1 MMERLKTALLIA
13 LVALS
18 LLQSYFLAYRM
29 PGLGATVRS
38 DQDYVQPEVLGKP
51 ANVEEM
57 IFPNALILHRGDNKH
72 TVIYPGTQFFDMI
85 LKQRIAGREFKGFQR
100 SPASLMDW
108 DYIREKEIGVELR
121 FDGGIS
127 IELLQKLLKVEG
139 DPLFLNERIDR
150 IWIFKTTAT
159 EEVRTYFFSSDGL
172 NVYESVRADLTIR
185 DVQDY
190 VGFGEY
196 MPAYRMTKDGLYIP
210 ETFLQATEVIIP
222 YETYSPQQ
230 MQRNLFF
237 DPGTTIAWED
247 RGGSQ
252 IITDGKR
259 GLQVKQNGTWISYTN
274 PAATKSSDVELG
286 ENVYVSIDFINEHG
300 GWDGTHRLMS
310 LQPAEEKKYVQFRQ
324 YIEQYPVVGDPYFHY
339 GYMRLILQ
347 RGVVTEYE
355 RSLIT
360 LSSRSESRK
369 ERWLQG
375 GDQLEERLKRY
386 ERIHEV
392 TSLYPALK
400 ARPLEDQRMGFT
412 PVWVARHED
421 GTETVLS
428 EALPAGFKPPEDS
441 VAQEVE
447 ATSREGSDGETS
459 GEADERASDEEE
471 PLTAGKNEE
480 LAAEAEQ
487 AQKHSKEQEQQED
500 KDQGGNQSLDQ
511 GQGREP
517 AEDHKEDQNEEQLA
531 VAE

>member
-1 MMERLKTALLIA
+1 MMERMKTALLVV

-38 DQDYVQPEVLGKP
+38 DQDYVHAEPLGKP
-51 ANVEEM
+51 ASVEEM
-57 IFPNALILHRGDNKH
+57 IFPNELILHRGDNKH
-72 TVIYPGTQFFDMI
+72 TVIYPGMQFYDMI

-108 DYIREKEIGVELR
+108 EYIREKEIGVELR

-159 EEVRTYFFSSDGL
+159 EEVRTFFFSNDGL
-172 NVYESVRADLTIR
+172 TVYESIRADLTIR

-196 MPAYRMTKDGLYIP
+196 MPAYRITKDGLYIP
-210 ETFLQATEVIIP
+210 ETFLQATEVIMP

-230 MQRNLFF
+230 IQRSLF

-274 PAATKSSDVELG
+274 PAATKSSDVELS
-286 ENVYVSIDFINEHG
+286 ENVYASIDFINQHG
-300 GWDGTHRLMS
+300 GWDGSHRLMG
-310 LQPAEEKKYVQFRQ
+310 LQPAQEQKYVQFRQ
-324 YIEQYPVVGDPYFHY
+324 YIEQYPVVGDPYFQY
-339 GYMRLILQ
+339 GYMRLVLQ
-347 RGVVTEYE
+347 KGVVTEYE

-375 GDQLEERLKRY
+375 GDQLEDRLKRY
-386 ERIHEV
+386 ERVNEV
-392 TSLYPALK
+392 ASVYPALK
-400 ARPLEDQRMGFT
+400 ARPLEDQRMSLT
-412 PVWVARHED
+412 PVWVARHRD

-428 EALPAGFKPPEDS
+428 EALPAGFKPPQEGAAARDIEASSEGASQEGAAANRSESDNDQSVDQRQGRGLEED
-441 VAQEVE
+441 Q
-447 ATSREGSDGETS
+447 
-459 GEADERASDEEE
+459 DEERLE
-471 PLTAGKNEE
+471 
-480 LAAEAEQ
+480 
-487 AQKHSKEQEQQED
+487 
-500 KDQGGNQSLDQ
+500 
-511 GQGREP
+511 
-517 AEDHKEDQNEEQLA
+517 